1 MAETKATITDP
12 EEFLKLSGEQLDDI
26 FRNAPAGAIPI
37 GQGDGTAIIALG
49 TVVSDTIAKFV
60 HIFTWKG
67 KVFEPDPVDPQRATL
82 KNRLLLLGTKAI
94 VAQVYRGES
103 WLDGKECIVLDYSQT
118 SIVAQW
124 IRDEIREVSPGLY
137 LGVVYWGKEK
147 PNAHRLIYFALKFLA
162 AGPGVGFWKKPVRD
176 SPSRE
181 VIDPCGI
188 LIQMSAGPCRQRIR
202 GRRC

>member
-1 MAETKATITDP
+1 MTDTKATITDP
-12 EEFLKLSGEQLDDI
+12 EEFLKLSAEQLDDI
-26 FRNAPAGAIPI
+26 FRNAPAGTIPN
-37 GQGDGTAIIALG
+37 GQGDGTAIIAPS

-67 KVFEPDPVDPQRATL
+67 KFFESDPVDPQRATL

-94 VAQVYRGES
+94 VAEVYRGES
-103 WLDGKECIVLDYSQT
+103 WLDEKECIVLDYSQT

-147 PNAHRLIYFALKFLA
+147 SNAHRLIHFALKF
-162 AGPGVGFWKKPVRD
+162 
-176 SPSRE
+176 
-181 VIDPCGI
+181 
-188 LIQMSAGPCRQRIR
+188 
-202 GRRC
+202 

>member
-1 MAETKATITDP
+1 MTDTKATITDP
-12 EEFLKLSGEQLDDI
+12 EEFLKLSAEQLDDI
-26 FRNAPAGAIPI
+26 FRNAPAGTIPN
-37 GQGDGTAIIALG
+37 GQGEGTAIIAPG

-67 KVFEPDPVDPQRATL
+67 KFFESDPVDPQRATL

-94 VAQVYRGES
+94 VAEVYRAES
-103 WLDGKECIVLDYSQT
+103 WLDEKECIVLDYSQT

-147 PNAHRLIYFALKFLA
+147 SNAHRLIHFALKF
-162 AGPGVGFWKKPVRD
+162 
-176 SPSRE
+176 
-181 VIDPCGI
+181 
-188 LIQMSAGPCRQRIR
+188 
-202 GRRC
+202 